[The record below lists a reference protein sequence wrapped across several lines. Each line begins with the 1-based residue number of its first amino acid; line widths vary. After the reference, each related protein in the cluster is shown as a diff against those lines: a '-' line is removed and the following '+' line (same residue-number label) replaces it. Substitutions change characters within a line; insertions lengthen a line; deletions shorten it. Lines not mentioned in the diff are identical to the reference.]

1 MIVEKATHISG
12 SLIDQ
17 IYIEKGFNDKYNIKS
32 QFRPVYYSDHDAI
45 IVNIVGKDS

>member
-1 MIVEKATHISG
+1 MIVEKATHVSG

-17 IYIEKGFNDKYNIKS
+17 IYVEKSFKDKYNIKS
-32 QFRPVYYSDHDAI
+32 QVKPVYYSDQDAI